1 MGKVISLLSHKYQK
15 AAEKGFQE
23 WRRLFKPIADFDR
36 HTRWA
41 DLPDEVVAFLCEE
54 NPDSQFILYNL
65 IMRSQGLGTGYDFE
79 RQPYDRLT
87 LLMNAYFFII
97 DQARFECM
105 RRIGWLKRIPREEQS
120 ILEVIMESENY
131 DYPTLMETTEPTPAH
146 PAYAEYLKSCDLE
159 RSALVRKSF
168 PEAIRL
174 FKTEQERKTRG
185 TERRVH
191 GRAGGESPSQ
201 ESHQGVSE

>member
-23 WRRLFKPIADFDR
+23 WCRLFEPVADFDR

-41 DLPDEVVAFLCEE
+41 DLPDEVVAFFCEE
-54 NPDSQFILYNL
+54 NPESQYSFYDL
-65 IMRSQGLGTGYDFE
+65 IMRSLGLGSGHDFE
-79 RQPYDRLT
+79 RQPFDRLS
-87 LLMNAYFFII
+87 LLMNAYFFIM

-105 RRIGWLKRIPREEQS
+105 RRLGWLERIPREEQS
-120 ILEVIMESENY
+120 IIEVIMESASY
-131 DYPTLMETTEPTPAH
+131 DYPALLETPEPTPAH
-146 PAYAEYLKSCDLE
+146 PAYADYLNGRNLE
-159 RSALVRKSF
+159 RSALVRRSF

-174 FKTEQERKTRG
+174 FKARLAKKTEV

-191 GRAGGESPSQ
+191 GRIACESPNQ
-201 ESHQGVSE
+201 ESH

>member
-23 WRRLFKPIADFDR
+23 WRRLFEPVADFDR

-41 DLPDEVVAFLCEE
+41 DLPSEVVAFLCEE
-54 NPDSQFILYNL
+54 NPDSRYSFYDL

-79 RQPYDRLT
+79 RQPYQRLT
-87 LLMNAYFFII
+87 LLMNAYFFIM

-105 RRIGWLKRIPREEQS
+105 RRLGWLERIPREEQS

-131 DYPTLMETTEPTPAH
+131 DYPALLETPEPTPAH
-146 PAYAEYLKSCDLE
+146 PAYAEYLESRDLE
-159 RSALVRKSF
+159 RSALIRRSF
-168 PEAIRL
+168 PEAIRR
-174 FKTEQERKTRG
+174 FKAELEGKTNA

-191 GRAGGESPSQ
+191 GRVGSESPNQ